1 MHWFCILAMVDCIRT
16 SPGAFDN
23 CSGSMANCH
32 YRDHCELCVSKEE
45 KVMGSIIFG
54 MFMVFIY
61 AFSGSI
67 SFIMELLAAAALG
80 SFLAMMILFTY
91 EILTK
96 GRDDGKKR

>member
-1 MHWFCILAMVDCIRT
+1 MHRFCFMAMVDCICT

-23 CSGSMANCH
+23 CSGSVAYCYH
-32 YRDHCELCVSKEE
+32 CDHCELCVSKEK
-45 KVMGSIIFG
+45 KVMGSVIFG

-80 SFLAMMILFTY
+80 SFLAIVILFTY

-96 GRDDGKKR
+96 GKDDGKKR

>member
-1 MHWFCILAMVDCIRT
+1 MHRFCFMAMVDCICT

-23 CSGSMANCH
+23 CSGSVAYC
-32 YRDHCELCVSKEE
+32 YYCDHCELCVSEEE
-45 KVMGSIIFG
+45 KVMGNVIFG

-80 SFLAMMILFTY
+80 SFLAIVILFTY

-96 GRDDGKKR
+96 GKDDGKKR

>member
-1 MHWFCILAMVDCIRT
+1 MHWFCFLAMVDCIFS

-23 CSGSMANCH
+23 CSGSVAYC
-32 YRDHCELCVSKEE
+32 YYCDHCELCVSNEE

-61 AFSGSI
+61 AFSASI
-67 SFIMELLAAAALG
+67 SLILELLAAAALG
-80 SFLAMMILFTY
+80 SFLAMVILFTY

>member
-1 MHWFCILAMVDCIRT
+1 MHWFCSLAMVDCIFT

-23 CSGSMANCH
+23 CSGSVAHCY
-32 YRDHCELCVSKEE
+32 YRDHCELCVSNEE

-61 AFSGSI
+61 AFSASI
-67 SFIMELLAAAALG
+67 SLILELLAAAALG
-80 SFLAMMILFTY
+80 SFLAMVILFTY

>member
-1 MHWFCILAMVDCIRT
+1 MHRLCFFTMVDCICT

-23 CSGSMANCH
+23 CGGSVAYRY

-45 KVMGSIIFG
+45 KVMGSVIFG

-67 SFIMELLAAAALG
+67 SFIMGLLAAAALG
-80 SFLAMMILFTY
+80 SFLAIVILFTY

-96 GRDDGKKR
+96 GKDDGKKR

>member
-1 MHWFCILAMVDCIRT
+1 MHRLCFLAMVDCICT
-16 SPGAFDN
+16 SPGTFDN
-23 CSGSMANCH
+23 RIGSVAYC
-32 YRDHCELCVSKEE
+32 YYCDHCELCVSKEE
-45 KVMGSIIFG
+45 KVMGSVIFG

-80 SFLAMMILFTY
+80 SFLAIVILFTY

-96 GRDDGKKR
+96 GKDDGKKR

>member
-1 MHWFCILAMVDCIRT
+1 MAMVDCICT
-16 SPGAFDN
+16 GPGAFDN
-23 CSGSMANCH
+23 CSGSVAYC
-32 YRDHCELCVSKEE
+32 YYCDHCELCVSKEE
-45 KVMGSIIFG
+45 KVMGSVIFG

-80 SFLAMMILFTY
+80 SSLAIVILFTY

-96 GRDDGKKR
+96 GKDDGKKR